1 MAGVIGITIT
11 IGVEEKIDDAWIEM
25 MQIPVFV
32 ELIHAKL
39 QAIVQKLG
47 GKVTDFTQLRNAA
60 KMENVVITKQRR
72 LCKHYEIK
80 HY

>member
-80 HY
+80 H